1 MMVDAVN
8 ENVKEPDDEE
18 EDEEDEDETEDG
30 SMFETVFELEH
41 ENRHPGANLRW
52 VGKITDQIHVEMVS
66 VLFFFFN
73 KPRLSESTR
82 HVNMPKCCPGCQLV
96 MFHTVRPEIR
106 Q

>member
-8 ENVKEPDDEE
+8 ENVKEPDD
-18 EDEEDEDETEDG
+18 DDNEEDEDETEDG

-52 VGKITDQIHVEMVS
+52 VGKITDRIHVEMV
-66 VLFFFFN
+66 FN
-73 KPRLSESTR
+73 KPLSESIR
-82 HVNMPKCCPGCQLV
+82 HVNMAKCYPGCQLV
-96 MFHTVRPEIR
+96 MFHIVRSGIH